1 MDFNLSEQI
10 AMNVADAGVCEKK
23 IAFSVDADGLA
34 KTAGAVLRDLA
45 ASVTLPGFRKGKA
58 PAAMLNKRY
67 AKEIDDEIRRSVYQA
82 GFQKLEAEK
91 LDIVTWGRPEDGEY
105 DRAKGFSFTITVG
118 VAPEFELGEYTGIKV
133 SVPAAA
139 VDPKVVEERLAGYRK
154 MYADFVDADTP
165 AQAEDMLKVAY
176 ESDFQI
182 PENASPAVERMV
194 KSDNNYI
201 WLAEPESI
209 PGSIKGLT
217 GVNAGEKRE
226 FTAEYPADFRIAEL
240 AGKKV
245 KYTVTVNAVQRRRE
259 LDDAALAEKLK
270 ISGIDE
276 LKSDIEKMV
285 RREADAKRTA
295 EIREAVY
302 AKLDAAT
309 PQFDLPAGLVESEIA
324 GELRNLAERTVK
336 NDADAEKF
344 KAELEQ
350 HRAEADKA
358 ARERLRRMFIFRK
371 IAAKES
377 ITVDEA
383 QVSARL
389 EAMAAYYGK
398 KASELR
404 KIMESN
410 GGLDTMRLEMLDEKV
425 WGFLADK
432 AEVSE

>member
-67 AKEIDDEIRRSVYQA
+67 AREIDDEIRRSVYQA

>member
-10 AMNVADAGVCEKK
+10 AMNVADAGACEKK

>member
-10 AMNVADAGVCEKK
+10 EMNVADAGVCEKK
-23 IAFSVDADGLA
+23 IAFSVNADGLA
-34 KTAGAVLRDLA
+34 KTAGLVLRDLA

-58 PAAMLNKRY
+58 PVAMLNKRY
-67 AKEIDDEIRRSVYQA
+67 AREIDDEIRRSVYQA

-118 VAPEFELGEYTGIKV
+118 VAPEFEPGEYTGIKV

-240 AGKKV
+240 AGKSV
-245 KYTVTVNAVQRRRE
+245 KYIVTVNAVQRRRE

-276 LKSDIEKMV
+276 LKADIEKMV
-285 RREADAKRTA
+285 RRDADAKRDA

-383 QVSARL
+383 QVAARL

-404 KIMESN
+404 KIMEGN

-425 WGFLADK
+425 WRFLADK